1 MALTAHYYTKFEPG
15 RFYHVYNRSVDKM
28 AMFKSDDNYRFFL
41 KQYDHYMSG
50 VVNTYAYCLL
60 GNHFHLLVQAKDL
73 PGEQASDLGTIKKL
87 PGIAANT
94 IHGAVSHQ
102 FRKLFQ
108 SYAMA
113 FNKQQNRIG
122 TLFQTPVKRA
132 LVDTDEY
139 YTHLV
144 YYIHANP
151 QIHGLINDFR
161 DWKWSS
167 YSSML
172 IDKPTK
178 LKKKEVITWFGNESN
193 YLTYHRENQNFI
205 TNLKYAMED

>member
-28 AMFKSDDNYRFFL
+28 AMFKTDDNYRFFL

-73 PGEQASDLGTIKKL
+73 PGEEASDLERIKK
-87 PGIAANT
+87 PTGIAADT
-94 IHGAVSHQ
+94 THKTVSHH

-151 QIHGLINDFR
+151 QKHGLINDFR

-172 IDKPTK
+172 TDKPTK
-178 LKKKEVITWFGNESN
+178 LKKQEVITWFGNENN
-193 YLTYHRENQNFI
+193 YLAYHRENQNI
-205 TNLKYAMED
+205 IASLKYVMED

>member
-50 VVNTYAYCLL
+50 VVNTYAYWLL

-73 PGEQASDLGTIKKL
+73 PGEEASDLETTT
-87 PGIAANT
+87 GIAADT
-94 IHGAVSHQ
+94 THKTVSHQ

-151 QIHGLINDFR
+151 QKHGLINDFR

-172 IDKPTK
+172 TDKPTK
-178 LKKKEVITWFGNESN
+178 LKKQEVITWFGNENN
-193 YLTYHRENQNFI
+193 YLAYHRENQNI
-205 TNLKYAMED
+205 IVSLKYVMED